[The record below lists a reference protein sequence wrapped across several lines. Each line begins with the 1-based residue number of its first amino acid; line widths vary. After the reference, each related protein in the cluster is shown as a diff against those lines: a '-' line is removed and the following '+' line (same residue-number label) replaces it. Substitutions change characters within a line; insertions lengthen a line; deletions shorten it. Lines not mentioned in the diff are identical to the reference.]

1 MQSCNPFWSTYK
13 PYKHAK
19 GDADILIIENK
30 KILLDNRQVANVF
43 NNYFQSITKNI
54 DLLEWPDELEF
65 DIFDEID
72 LIINKFRSFF
82 FFFCSVEYTYAIFT
96 VQKCMQKNNNKRTI
110 KRYYTRRQTLDI
122 ILVNYI

>member
-82 FFFCSVEYTYAIFT
+82 FV
-96 VQKCMQKNNNKRTI
+96 VQLNTHMQFLQFKNACKKKKKNERTI